1 MAELTIQEAAA
12 SLGVGV
18 DVVRRR
24 IMANQLKTCRDP
36 QGRTLVVLPGA
47 VGAAAAAGAQPA
59 ATPSMAVL
67 PVPAAPDPRLDVV
80 VALQSEISFLR
91 SELEVRD
98 EEMRRRDVIIA
109 QLTQRLPRRLAPP
122 FQSPTVVEA
131 VVTTVQ
137 RCVRPRAA
145 SRALAQLSPAR
156 NGSG

>member
-18 DVVRRR
+18 DVVRRC

-47 VGAAAAAGAQPA
+47 VGAAAAAGAQ
-59 ATPSMAVL
+59 
-67 PVPAAPDPRLDVV
+67 PAAPDPRLDVV

-122 FQSPTVVEA
+122 LPIADGRRGRRHHRSALRPPPRRLTRPGPAESRS
-131 VVTTVQ
+131 Q
-137 RCVRPRAA
+137 RLRLRPA
-145 SRALAQLSPAR
+145 
-156 NGSG
+156 